1 MPEMTRIN
9 GIGGLKSNM
18 RKDVLRDFIP
28 LHLQRTGESLQGT
41 IFVPSGGE
49 AENRPNS
56 HI

>member
-1 MPEMTRIN
+1 MTRIN